1 LALMITLGYDT
12 MNVDA
17 EVNTLGP
24 LLAKS
29 YLCVTLSP
37 LVLLVTY
44 NSGSPTLQKKKSS
57 NNRTDQTKT
66 FIEFAI

>member
-1 LALMITLGYDT
+1 MTTLGYDT
-12 MNVDA
+12 LNVDA

-24 LLAKS
+24 LLVKS
-29 YLCVTLSP
+29 YLCVTLSS

-44 NSGSPTLQKKKSS
+44 NSGFPTLQNKKKSI
-57 NNRTDQTKT
+57 NNRMDQTKT

>member
-1 LALMITLGYDT
+1 MITLEYDT

-44 NSGSPTLQKKKSS
+44 NSGSPTLQKKNQVTIGRIK
-57 NNRTDQTKT
+57 QKHL
-66 FIEFAI
+66 

>member
-1 LALMITLGYDT
+1 MITLGYDT
-12 MNVDA
+12 LNVDA

-44 NSGSPTLQKKKSS
+44 NSGSPTLQKKKKNN

-66 FIEFAI
+66 FIEFVI